1 MRLYTTTGA
10 TRVDDPVHGTFVVGD
25 NDAFDFPNEL
35 SDRLHGVHVNRKAV
49 WETDDERV
57 TRVNEEQL
65 KSVRDPA
72 ALYSA
77 VREMSETQKGLSVG
91 QNVLLAAVVKA
102 LGIDIPGVA
111 PAAPAAVVP
120 SAPTPVA
127 PAVAPPVAVAPV
139 AQPGVP
145 APTVK
150 SAEASPVEP
159 VETSAETSPKVEKVE
174 GAAIDVEPEAKETA
188 AAVAPA
194 ETPVKPAAAAKATRA
209 RKSTASSSAPSA

>member
-150 SAEASPVEP
+150 SAEAPPVEP
-159 VETSAETSPKVEKVE
+159 VEASPKVERAE
-174 GAAIDVEPEAKETA
+174 DAAIDVEPEAKETA
-188 AAVAPA
+188 APAVVVPA
-194 ETPVKPAAAAKATRA
+194 ETAVKPATAVKATRP
-209 RKSTASSSAPSA
+209 RKNAASSSAPSA

>member
-35 SDRLHGVHVNRKAV
+35 SDRLHGMHVNKKAV

-65 KSVRDPA
+65 RSVRDPA

-102 LGIDIPGVA
+102 LGIDVPGVT
-111 PAAPAAVVP
+111 AAPAAVPAIVP
-120 SAPTPVA
+120 AAPPTPAAEAEDEESEEDPADDVEEPVAAKEPAKKPEPAA
-127 PAVAPPVAVAPV
+127 PAKKAEAEPAAKAAPV
-139 AQPGVP
+139 SVPGVP
-145 APTVK
+145 VA
-150 SAEASPVEP
+150 AEA
-159 VETSAETSPKVEKVE
+159 
-174 GAAIDVEPEAKETA
+174 
-188 AAVAPA
+188 
-194 ETPVKPAAAAKATRA
+194 PVKPARGA
-209 RKSTASSSAPSA
+209 RKGAAGSSTPSA

>member
-35 SDRLHGVHVNRKAV
+35 SDRLHGVHVRGKAV

-102 LGIDIPGVA
+102 LGIDIPGVT
-111 PAAPAAVVP
+111 AAPVAVPAIVP
-120 SAPTPVA
+120 AVPPTPVA
-127 PAVAPPVAVAPV
+127 EEDPAGEVEEPVAVKE
-139 AQPGVP
+139 P
-145 APTVK
+145 AKKPEPASPAK
-150 SAEASPVEP
+150 KAEAEP
-159 VETSAETSPKVEKVE
+159 
-174 GAAIDVEPEAKETA
+174 
-188 AAVAPA
+188 
-194 ETPVKPAAAAKATRA
+194 AAKAAPVSVPDVPVAAEAASKPARGG
-209 RKSTASSSAPSA
+209 RKSAASSSAPSA

>member
-10 TRVDDPVHGTFVVGD
+10 TRVDDPVHGSFLVGD

-35 SDRLHGVHVNRKAV
+35 SDRLHGMHVNKKAV

-102 LGIDIPGVA
+102 LGIDVPGVT
-111 PAAPAAVVP
+111 AAPAAVPAIVP
-120 SAPTPVA
+120 AVPPTPAAEAEDEESEEDPADDVEEPVAAKEPAKKPEPAA
-127 PAVAPPVAVAPV
+127 PAKKAESVPPA
-139 AQPGVP
+139 
-145 APTVK
+145 K
-150 SAEASPVEP
+150 
-159 VETSAETSPKVEKVE
+159 KVE
-174 GAAIDVEPEAKETA
+174 AEP
-188 AAVAPA
+188 
-194 ETPVKPAAAAKATRA
+194 AAKAAPAPVPGAPVPAGAASKPARGA
-209 RKSTASSSAPSA
+209 RKGAAGSSAPSA